1 MLTFYI
7 LAFFGFYLYILL
19 LFNGVSMRKYNQKT
33 KEFSSIYVWLGL
45 FVILNIIFL
54 WASYSQTYFKIAPI
68 EVSSE
73 SIFISEVNPEN
84 KFAFASNAV
93 KNNELYKSTSPSVTQ
108 NQAVLATKFFNK
120 YGSDLEKGYV
130 DSRGVK
136 HNGQT
141 ENWITTVV
149 NDKTEIAL
157 KQANYMQSKAYQ
169 KAQKDAIGQAW
180 VFLIL
185 VGIWIFITAFFLE
198 GGEKRREYNEKE
210 KMSLR

>member
-1 MLTFYI
+1 
-7 LAFFGFYLYILL
+7 
-19 LFNGVSMRKYNQKT
+19 MRKYSQKA
-33 KEFSSIYVWLGL
+33 KDYSSVSVWLGL

-54 WASYSQTYFKIAPI
+54 WASYSKTYFKFAPI

-73 SIFISEVNPEN
+73 SISISETNPEN

-93 KNNELYKSTSPSVTQ
+93 INNELYKSTAPSVTH
-108 NQAVLATKFFNK
+108 NQAPLATKFFNK

-141 ENWITTVV
+141 ENWITAVV
-149 NDKTEIAL
+149 SEKTEIGL
-157 KQANYMQSKAYQ
+157 KQANYQQSKAYQ

-185 VGIWIFITAFFLE
+185 VGIWIFITSFFLE
-198 GGEKRREYNEKE
+198 GGEKRKEYDK
-210 KMSLR
+210 KVKVSFR